1 MTVFVFRDGVLVP
14 KGSDRAAP
22 SPPTRSDLPAP
33 MLSRLTP
40 FESPVTGK
48 EITSWRERDRDM
60 AAAGAVDPRDL
71 PRDLSKGRAAQK
83 KEAEHGRR
91 TSTDDTPV
99 EWGRLSQP

>member
-1 MTVFVFRDGVLVP
+1 MTTYVFRDGVLVP
-14 KGSDRAAP
+14 KGSDRRGHGPA
-22 SPPTRSDLPAP
+22 RSDLPAP

-71 PRDLSKGRAAQK
+71 APATRGREAQK
-83 KEAEHGRR
+83 KEAEQNGRR

-99 EWGRLSQP
+99 EWGRLSSP

>member
-1 MTVFVFRDGVLVP
+1 MTVYVFRGGVLVP
-14 KGSDRAAP
+14 KGSDRAEALL
-22 SPPTRSDLPAP
+22 TRSDLPAP

-99 EWGRLSQP
+99 EWGRLSQS